1 MALNKLTPA
10 SFNRKLQIGTTK
22 TIQNKINGT
31 SKQEFVVT
39 ASLWCAPYT
48 RSITS
53 SYQLTAEQLDE
64 IIVVIRH
71 NSTVKEG
78 IKCKY
83 QGDLYSVVND
93 SMDDSNSYLTYDY
106 LTLKLVT
113 KGT

>member
-22 TIQNKINGT
+22 TVQNPINGT
-31 SKQEFVVT
+31 SKQDFVVT

-48 RSITS
+48 RSIAS

-64 IIVVIRH
+64 VMVVIRH

-78 IKCKY
+78 IKCQY
-83 QGDLYSVVND
+83 QGNLYSVVND
-93 SMDDSNSYLTYDY
+93 SMDDSNSYLAYDY
-106 LTLKLVT
+106 LTLKLIT
-113 KGT
+113 KGA

>member
-22 TIQNKINGT
+22 TVQNPINGT
-31 SKQEFVVT
+31 SKQTFIVT
-39 ASLWCAPYT
+39 SSLWRAPYT
-48 RSITS
+48 RAINN

-64 IIVVIRH
+64 VVVIIRH

-78 IKCKY
+78 VKCQY
-83 QGDLYSVVND
+83 QGSLYSVVSD
-93 SMDDSNSYLTYDY
+93 SMDDSNGYLTYDY

-113 KGT
+113 KGA

>member
-22 TIQNKINGT
+22 TVQNPINGT
-31 SKQEFVVT
+31 SKQTFVIT

-48 RSITS
+48 RSIAS

-64 IIVVIRH
+64 VVVVIRH

-78 IKCKY
+78 IKCQY

-93 SMDDSNSYLTYDY
+93 SMDDSNAYLAYDY

-113 KGT
+113 KGA